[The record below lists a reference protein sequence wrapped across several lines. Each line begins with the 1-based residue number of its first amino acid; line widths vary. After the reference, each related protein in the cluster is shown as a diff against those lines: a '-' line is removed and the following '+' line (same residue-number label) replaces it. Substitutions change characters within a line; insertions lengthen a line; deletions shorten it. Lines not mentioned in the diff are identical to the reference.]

1 MKTYNVIVEP
11 EAKKQMRRH
20 LSYIKNKLK
29 NRHLSY
35 IKNKLKNPQ
44 AADSV
49 YRDFLASVGKLSTI
63 AGSIKEP
70 EDEALIKR
78 GLKRKNFDQ
87 HEYFVLFK
95 VDGDKAKVT
104 NVFHFRENF
113 IAKLK

>member
-1 MKTYNVIVEP
+1 MKTYNVIIEP

-29 NRHLSY
+29 N
-35 IKNKLKNPQ
+35 PQ
-44 AADSV
+44 AAESV
-49 YRDFLASVGKLSTI
+49 YHDFLASVGKLSTT
-63 AGSIKEP
+63 AGSIKES

-78 GLKRKNFDQ
+78 KLKRKNFDR
-87 HEYFVLFK
+87 HEYFVLFR
-95 VDGDKAKVT
+95 VIGDEVQVT

>member
-1 MKTYNVIVEP
+1 MKTYSVVVEP

-20 LSYIKNKLK
+20 LN
-29 NRHLSY
+29 Y

-44 AADSV
+44 AAESV
-49 YRDFLASVGKLSTI
+49 YQDFLASAGKLSTT
-63 AGSIKEP
+63 AGSIKAP

-78 GLKRKNFDQ
+78 KLKRRNFDG
-87 HEYFVLFK
+87 HEYFMLFK
-95 VDGDKAKVT
+95 VDGDQVKVT

>member
-20 LSYIKNKLK
+20 LSYIKNT
-29 NRHLSY
+29 
-35 IKNKLKNPQ
+35 Q

-95 VDGDKAKVT
+95 VDGDSRVLYRYVVD
-104 NVFHFRENF
+104 NPCYHFR
-113 IAKLK
+113 

>member
-29 NRHLSY
+29 N
-35 IKNKLKNPQ
+35 PQ
-44 AADSV
+44 AADNV
-49 YRDFLASVGKLSTI
+49 YHDFLASAEKLSTI

-78 GLKRKNFDQ
+78 RLKRKNFDQ
-87 HEYFVLFK
+87 HEFFMLFK

>member
-1 MKTYNVIVEP
+1 MKTYSVIVEP

-29 NRHLSY
+29 N
-35 IKNKLKNPQ
+35 PQ
-44 AADSV
+44 AAENV
-49 YRDFLASVGKLSTI
+49 YHDFLASVGKLSTT

-70 EDEALIKR
+70 EDETLIKR
-78 GLKRKNFDQ
+78 GLKRKNLDQ
-87 HEYFVLFK
+87 HEYFVLFR
-95 VDGDKAKVT
+95 VVGYEAQVT